1 MTNWDVILKDKKPLI
16 LPTETVYG
24 LFADALDEEAV
35 NLVYTL
41 KNRPKE
47 KAMNLN
53 VATLDQIY
61 AYSSQQP
68 AYLDHLFKI
77 FLPGPLTIILR
88 ANDKV
93 PQWINSGLDTVGFR
107 VPNHP
112 VTQEIIAS
120 FGPLIGPSANVS
132 GKPSGKKFD
141 EISQQFK
148 GVQGYED
155 DLVISGVDSTIIDLS
170 ETTVK
175 ILRQGVVTKENLQS
189 VLPDLKF

>member
-1 MTNWDVILKDKKPLI
+1 MTNWDVILRDKKPLI